1 MKSFKNIVFLGMMGS
16 GKTTV
21 GKLISKK
28 LNIDFFD
35 IDQEIENKT
44 KQSIRDIFEKKGEI
58 FFRKLEEKITL
69 AILRKNQGVISLG
82 GGAFLNRNIQKEV
95 LENHLSVWLKWDDI
109 TLIKRIK
116 NSKKRP
122 VVTKLNEDELKKLI
136 KERSKTY
143 SKSHL
148 KIKCDN
154 LSKQEIVNK
163 IIKLNEKL

>member
-21 GKLISKK
+21 GKMISKK

-44 KQSIRDIFEKKGEI
+44 KQSIKDIFEKKGEI

-136 KERSKTY
+136 KER
-143 SKSHL
+143 
-148 KIKCDN
+148 
-154 LSKQEIVNK
+154 
-163 IIKLNEKL
+163 